1 MAETEYQQIKVG
13 RRKTS
18 VARVYLRPGGGVYT
32 VNSKPLPEYFKTINA
47 QLRVQEPLKA
57 VDLSD
62 KYDVFVNVRGGGI
75 TGQSDAIAMGIAR
88 YLVELNPNYRDTLKK
103 KGLLRRDPR
112 AKERKKYG
120 QKRARKKFQFSK
132 R

>member
-1 MAETEYQQIKVG
+1 MAETEFQQITVG

-18 VARVYLRPGGGVYT
+18 VARVYLRPGSGAYT
-32 VNSKPLPEYFKTINA
+32 INSKPLPEYFKTINA

-62 KYDVFVNVRGGGI
+62 KYDVFINVRGGGI

-88 YLVELNPNYRDTLKK
+88 YLVDLNPNYRDQLKK